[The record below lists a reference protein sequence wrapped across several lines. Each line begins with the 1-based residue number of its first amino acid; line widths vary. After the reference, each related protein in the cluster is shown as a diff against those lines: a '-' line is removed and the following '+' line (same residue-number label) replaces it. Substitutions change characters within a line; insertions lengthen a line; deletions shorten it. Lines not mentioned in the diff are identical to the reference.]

1 MPAFFVA
8 DDIALATSRLYLG
21 GILCLYRAFFDRV
34 ST

>member
-21 GILCLYRAFFDRV
+21 GIHCLYRAFYDCV
-34 ST
+34 NT